1 MEKANRSRI
10 FVAALGFS
18 LTWIFLQPSTLPW
31 PEQLG
36 GGGFSD
42 TWYGIL
48 LGAFIALSIVVI
60 AGRRYVERF
69 IEGHRVILFVLM
81 MLSLAGFALLQ
92 SAGSFGSAELIACC
106 AASLLAVGYLA
117 IIMAWICGI
126 ATLGGAEAGL
136 VVVLSV
142 VLHVLIR
149 SVFIAMGDVLFCHRQ
164 LRSGCFRCFMAC
176 VSCAGGRGS

>member
-36 GGGFSD
+36 EGGFSD

-126 ATLGGAEAGL
+126 ATLGGAGGCPLGRA
-136 VVVLSV
+136 SRADP
-142 VLHVLIR
+142 IR
-149 SVFIAMGDVLFCHRQ
+149 VHCDGGRSFCRRQ